1 MPMATISVTEDMA
14 TAMRLHAQGWK
25 SVYHDE
31 RLGWGLAPEDI
42 GTAMKQRLRWAEGT
56 LQVMMLENPAL
67 IPGLSPGQRL
77 MYMATMW
84 SYLQGFACLAYL
96 AAPVLYLCFGFTPVR
111 AFSAE
116 FFWHLLP
123 YLIVNQ
129 MLFVVVGWGMATWRG
144 QQYALALFPIWI
156 RASIRSIGSI
166 VSGRALA
173 FLVTPKVRQSDVHWR
188 SVAPQLTVM
197 VLLSFAVLVG
207 LIRLAFGLTQD
218 GPGII
223 VNVFWACYDLVVL
236 SVVVDALL
244 YTGPEQVQLPVLDAD
259 PSAGITTD
267 SSRSAEADAE
277 PVAGSETRTR

>member
-1 MPMATISVTEDMA
+1 
-14 TAMRLHAQGWK
+14 MRLHAQGWK

-123 YLIVNQ
+123 YLVVNQ
-129 MLFVVVGWGMATWRG
+129 VLFVVVGWGMSTWRG

-156 RASIRSIGSI
+156 RASVRSIGSI

-188 SVAPQLTVM
+188 TVAPQLTVM
-197 VLLSFAVLVG
+197 LLLSMSVIVG
-207 LIRLAFGLTQD
+207 LVRLTFGLTQD
-218 GPGII
+218 APGII

-244 YTGPEQVQLPVLDAD
+244 YAGPEQVQLPDLETA
-259 PSAGITTD
+259 PSAGSTTD